1 MSREGASSRLKPLT
15 RGAWKFGHHPVGSSF
30 SFCKK
35 ISTVDGKVVL
45 VVVVVGGGG
54 GFFFSA
60 RGRCI
65 KKIVRALSEVP

>member
-1 MSREGASSRLKPLT
+1 M
-15 RGAWKFGHHPVGSSF
+15 GSSF

-54 GFFFSA
+54 GGFFFSA

>member
-1 MSREGASSRLKPLT
+1 M
-15 RGAWKFGHHPVGSSF
+15 GSSF